1 MFKNFLSNFFGPKKE
16 TEKLENKT
24 QFQDSANK
32 TEQEPSKKP
41 KLKNIQTVAQN
52 RIFNLESM
60 DVEFSNGST
69 RVYERLVSR
78 GNGAV
83 LVIPM
88 LNDDT
93 VLMIY
98 EYSGGTDRYEL
109 GLTKGKIDK
118 GETPIEAAGRELK
131 EEIGYGAK
139 KLTFLKTITLA
150 PGYQSSETHIVLAED
165 LYEEQADGDEPEPL
179 EVVEHK
185 LSDLEELTY
194 KQDLTEARSILAL
207 YMVRDII
214 QSRKG

>member
-1 MFKNFLSNFFGPKKE
+1 
-16 TEKLENKT
+16 
-24 QFQDSANK
+24 
-32 TEQEPSKKP
+32 
-41 KLKNIQTVAQN
+41 
-52 RIFNLESM
+52 
-60 DVEFSNGST
+60 
-69 RVYERLVSR
+69 
-78 GNGAV
+78 
-83 LVIPM
+83 M

>member
-1 MFKNFLSNFFGPKKE
+1 M
-16 TEKLENKT
+16 
-24 QFQDSANK
+24 Q
-32 TEQEPSKKP
+32 KKP
-41 KLKNIQTVAQN
+41 KLTNIHTVAQS

-131 EEIGYGAK
+131 EEIGFGAK

-150 PGYQSSETHIVLAED
+150 PGYQSSETHIVLAEE

-194 KQDLTEARSILAL
+194 RQDLTEARSILAL

>member
-1 MFKNFLSNFFGPKKE
+1 MR
-16 TEKLENKT
+16 
-24 QFQDSANK
+24 
-32 TEQEPSKKP
+32 KKP
-41 KLKNIQTVAQN
+41 KLTNIHTVAQS
-52 RIFNLESM
+52 RIFNLESL
-60 DVEFSNGST
+60 DVEFSNGAT
-69 RVYERLVSR
+69 RVYERLMSR

-88 LNDDT
+88 LDDDT

-98 EYSGGTDRYEL
+98 EFSGGTERYEL

-131 EEIGYGAK
+131 EEIGFGAN

-165 LYEEQADGDEPEPL
+165 LFEETAEGDEPEPL
-179 EVVEHK
+179 EIVPKK
-185 LSDLEELTY
+185 LSELEELTY
-194 KQDLTEARSILAL
+194 NEDLTEARSILAL

-214 QSRKG
+214 NNRSM

>member
-1 MFKNFLSNFFGPKKE
+1 M
-16 TEKLENKT
+16 
-24 QFQDSANK
+24 Q
-32 TEQEPSKKP
+32 KKP
-41 KLKNIQTVAQN
+41 KLTNIHTVAQS

-98 EYSGGTDRYEL
+98 EYSGGTNRYEL

-131 EEIGYGAK
+131 EEIGFGAK

-150 PGYQSSETHIVLAED
+150 PGYQSSETHIVLAEE

>member
-1 MFKNFLSNFFGPKKE
+1 MR
-16 TEKLENKT
+16 
-24 QFQDSANK
+24 
-32 TEQEPSKKP
+32 KKP
-41 KLKNIQTVAQN
+41 KLTNIHTVAQS

-60 DVEFSNGST
+60 DVEFSNGAS
-69 RVYERLVSR
+69 RIYERLVSR

-88 LNDDT
+88 LDDDT

-118 GETPIEAAGRELK
+118 GETPLQAAVRELK

-139 KLTFLKTITLA
+139 KLTFLKTVTLA

-165 LYEEQADGDEPEPL
+165 LYEDKAEGDEPEPL
-179 EVVEHK
+179 EIVAHQ
-185 LSDLEELTY
+185 LSDLEKLTY
-194 KQDLTEARSILAL
+194 DEDLTEARSILAL

-214 QSRKG
+214 RSR

>member
-1 MFKNFLSNFFGPKKE
+1 
-16 TEKLENKT
+16 
-24 QFQDSANK
+24 
-32 TEQEPSKKP
+32 
-41 KLKNIQTVAQN
+41 
-52 RIFNLESM
+52 
-60 DVEFSNGST
+60 
-69 RVYERLVSR
+69 
-78 GNGAV
+78 
-83 LVIPM
+83 M

-118 GETPIEAAGRELK
+118 GETPLEAAGRELK